1 MQKAF
6 DAQARANKVYP
17 LGAGIW
23 LRLHPED
30 RIKTPYTS
38 WQFDAKTVRMP
49 ELTAPG
55 LGRESSVVTIDAEL
69 GDKASGVLYALGG
82 SGGGLAL
89 YMDKGHLVYEYNMM
103 IIERFVARSPGP
115 IPAGRRR
122 IEVSTVLDGPK
133 PLSPAQVV
141 LKVDGAEVARTT
153 VKRTVPA
160 AFSASE
166 TFDVG
171 IDLGSTVSLDYF
183 DRRPFRFDGHIA
195 GVKVELK

>member
-1 MQKAF
+1 M
-6 DAQARANKVYP
+6 
-17 LGAGIW
+17 
-23 LRLHPED
+23 
-30 RIKTPYTS
+30 
-38 WQFDAKTVRMP
+38 
-49 ELTAPG
+49 
-55 LGRESSVVTIDAEL
+55 
-69 GDKASGVLYALGG
+69 LYALGG

-141 LKVDGAEVARTT
+141 LKVDGVEVARTT

-171 IDLGSTVSLDYF
+171 VDLGSTVSLDYYA
-183 DRRPFRFDGHIA
+183 RRPFRFDGRIA